1 MPATIQTH
9 ATHLKAAFFNG
20 FADPS
25 RLAILESLR
34 NGPLTV
40 GEIVEATGLSQPN
53 TSNHLRC
60 LRDCG
65 VLVSEKE
72 GRYVYYELGDARI
85 ETVLRL
91 ADEWLDE
98 VADGVIECTHCG
110 VRLREEPATTEPS
123 LN

>member
-1 MPATIQTH
+1 MPATIQAH

-34 NGPLTV
+34 DGPLTV
-40 GEIVEATGLSQPN
+40 GEIVEATGLSQSN

-60 LRDCG
+60 LRDCE
-65 VLVSEKE
+65 VLVSEKH
-72 GRYVYYELGDARI
+72 GRYVYYEFGDERI
-85 ETVLRL
+85 KTLLRL

-98 VADGVIECTHCG
+98 VADGVFECTHCG
-110 VRLREEPATTEPS
+110 VTLRERPTAEQP

>member
-34 NGPLTV
+34 DGPRTV

-65 VLVSEKE
+65 VLHSEKH
-72 GRYVYYELGDARI
+72 GRYVYYEFGDERI
-85 ETVLRL
+85 EKLLRL

-110 VRLREEPATTEPS
+110 VTLRAKPATSEQS

>member
-1 MPATIQTH
+1 MPATIQAH
-9 ATHLKAAFFNG
+9 AIHLKAAFFKG

-34 NGPLTV
+34 DGPLTV

-72 GRYVYYELGDARI
+72 GRYVYYELGDVCI

-110 VRLREEPATTEPS
+110 ATLHEQPAAPEQS

>member
-1 MPATIQTH
+1 MLATIQAH
-9 ATHLKAAFFNG
+9 ATHLKATFFNG
-20 FADPS
+20 FADES

-34 NGPLTV
+34 EGPLTL
-40 GEIVEATGLSQPN
+40 GEIVEATGLSRPN

-72 GRYVYYELGDARI
+72 GRYAYYEMGDERI
-85 ETVLRL
+85 ENLLQL

-98 VADGVIECTHCG
+98 VADGIIECDHCG
-110 VRLREEPATTEPS
+110 VRLVEQPAQS